1 MKHFVK
7 KWELLTK
14 DQSILEIVKGYQ
26 IPFISQPLQQKLSW
40 EIHLNLKEKSV
51 VTVEIGNI
59 LKKVAMEKTHM
70 KKVSAKSQFV
80 SNLSVVK
87 KKDGGGGNRRG
98 HYRFE
103 ESEPLH
109 SRSPQKQQ
117 IQA

>member
-1 MKHFVK
+1 MGSSNKGSEYFRNCEGISSSFSFSTPATEV
-7 KWELLTK
+7 
-14 DQSILEIVKGYQ
+14 VKGDS
-26 IPFISQPLQQKLSW
+26 SQSKR
-40 EIHLNLKEKSV
+40 KCV

-59 LKKVAMEKTHM
+59 LKKVAMEKTHI

-87 KKDGGGGNRRG
+87 KKDGGGSNRRG